1 MAETFYG
8 EALTP
13 EMAPTTD
20 IDFRMSDVTLV
31 LETFCRGE
39 KSPAEEL
46 LPLVYEE
53 LRRLAAVQM
62 AGQAAGHTLQPTAL
76 VHEAW
81 LRVVHEEGS
90 TWRNR
95 PHFFRV
101 AAMAMRQILVD
112 HSRKKS
118 SQKRGGGAGRI
129 SLEDFDIAAPT
140 MDDRVLLVDQ
150 CLDRLE
156 QEAPES
162 ARIISLKFFAGLTNK
177 EVAAILDVPE
187 RSLERQWAYA
197 RTRLFELIQQ
207 EL

>member
-1 MAETFYG
+1 MGDCFQFFLRWNRGVAYL
-8 EALTP
+8 A
-13 EMAPTTD
+13 AD
-20 IDFRMSDVTLV
+20 MSGVTSV
-31 LETFCRGE
+31 LESVCRGE

-53 LRRLAAVQM
+53 LRRVATGQM

-81 LRVVHEEGS
+81 LRLVNEEGR

-95 PHFFRV
+95 SHFFRV

-112 HSRKKS
+112 RARKKS
-118 SQKRGGGAGRI
+118 SLKGGGGGGRI
-129 SLEDFDIAAPT
+129 SLEDLDVAAPT

-162 ARIISLKFFAGLTNK
+162 ARIISLKYFAGLTNK
-177 EVAAILDVPE
+177 EVAAILDMPE

-207 EL
+207 EG